1 MFLRICRSRKN
12 GPRRVTAALP
22 NPTPPL
28 DKPQTA
34 RYNIKGLCTKRSV
47 LQSVSFSQN
56 EKPSLVGVAVS
67 AFHDNRNSI
76 LPDMKRDPHEVTPF
90 RGSVTDRLSTAC
102 WMCIARPLLRGRC
115 HFNTDFVKPQGV
127 RPLDKPQTA
136 RYNINRAMHQA
147 VGPVKDWVYST
158 YEKPSLGRV
167 AVSAFHDNRNSILPD
182 MKRDPHEV
190 TPFRGSVT
198 DRLSTACWMCIAR
211 PLFRGRRHFNT
222 DFVKPQGGLF
232 KPSLF

>member
-22 NPTPPL
+22 NPMPPL

-34 RYNIKGLCTKRSV
+34 RYNIKRAMHQAVGPVKDWVYSTY
-47 LQSVSFSQN
+47 
-56 EKPSLVGVAVS
+56 EKPSLGRVAVS

-90 RGSVTDRLSTAC
+90 RGCVTDRLSTAC

-147 VGPVKDWVYST
+147 VGPTKF
-158 YEKPSLGRV
+158 G
-167 AVSAFHDNRNSILPD
+167 VSWL
-182 MKRDPHEV
+182 
-190 TPFRGSVT
+190 
-198 DRLSTACWMCIAR
+198 
-211 PLFRGRRHFNT
+211 
-222 DFVKPQGGLF
+222 
-232 KPSLF
+232 